1 MIAFCC
7 ILKKPAIEFL
17 GCCTRMLQLS
27 TSLGDNIA
35 CCPAK
40 VEKGQTVFFFFRLFF
55 LKMAG
60 HILCQTVQACG
71 QQEGRKAH
79 KDFQRIYQEF

>member
-27 TSLGDNIA
+27 TFLGDNIA

-40 VEKGQTVFFFFRLFF
+40 VEKGQTVFFFSSFF
-55 LKMAG
+55 FKNGWTYFISDSKSMWTAG
-60 HILCQTVQACG
+60 GKEST
-71 QQEGRKAH
+71 
-79 KDFQRIYQEF
+79 QRFPDQEF